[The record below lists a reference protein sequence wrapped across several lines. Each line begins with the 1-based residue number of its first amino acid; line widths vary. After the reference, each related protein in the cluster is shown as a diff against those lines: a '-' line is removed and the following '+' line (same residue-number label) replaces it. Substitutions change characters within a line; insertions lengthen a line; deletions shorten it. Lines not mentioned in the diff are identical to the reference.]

1 MTIARV
7 IQETSLYSW
16 IVVEPLRGERQVEVF
31 NAMAMIGRP
40 CTAREICYALEQ
52 RDMNYVRPRITELY
66 KQGRIRMTGKTVC
79 AFTGRPVLLFE
90 IIKKL

>member
-16 IVVEPLRGERQVEVF
+16 IVVEPLRGERQLEVF
-31 NAMAMIGRP
+31 NAMARFDRP
-40 CTAREICYALEQ
+40 VTAREICYALGH

-66 KQGRIRMTGKTVC
+66 KQGRVRITGKTVDQYSKR
-79 AFTGRPVLLFE
+79 TVLLFE